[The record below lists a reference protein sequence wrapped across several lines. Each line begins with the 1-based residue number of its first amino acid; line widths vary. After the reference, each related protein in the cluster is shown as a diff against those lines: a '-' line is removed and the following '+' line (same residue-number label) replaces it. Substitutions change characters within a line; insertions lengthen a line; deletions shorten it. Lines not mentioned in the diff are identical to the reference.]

1 MTWRCAAIDHG
12 VAVFPNGKIGPC
24 CQISDTYLKPI
35 SVLTNPD
42 RFSDLK
48 TSEPPAACE
57 VCHVNEY
64 NQIKSY
70 RQVFNSLNNQAK
82 GLQFVDL
89 RNTNHCNLTCRYCG
103 PHFSSAWAKELGQ
116 PGIVRQDIEHY
127 KDTLIT
133 DSLHWMY
140 FTGGEPLIN
149 PEHWQL
155 LEELVSSGR
164 SEAISLM
171 YNTNITTIKYKNL
184 DIVDLWSKFKEVSV
198 NCSIDAVGTPL
209 EYIRSGTVWEKINN
223 NIQILK
229 QINNVTVVLT
239 PVLSILNI
247 WFISDLFEYATTHRL
262 KVTPIL
268 LTGPDYLSLDVI
280 PDQLKSQ
287 ALEQISKIEKYL
299 DINLAR
305 QIKEKIENNV
315 NQCLFT
321 HTMTHTLLL
330 DNNRSEKL
338 FDLLP
343 FKSIATDTILK
354 NHEYE

>member
-1 MTWRCAAIDHG
+1 MTWMCAAIDHG

-24 CQISDTYLKPI
+24 CQISSEYLKPI
-35 SVLTNPD
+35 SVLNDPN

-48 TSEPPAACE
+48 TGKPPTACN

-64 NQIKSY
+64 HNVKSY
-70 RQVFNSLNNQAK
+70 RRLFNSLDRGSD

-89 RNTNHCNLTCRYCG
+89 RNTNHCNLKCRTCG
-103 PHFSSAWAKELGQ
+103 PHFSSAWGKELGQ
-116 PGIVRQDIEHY
+116 EGTIKQDITEY
-127 KDTLIT
+127 KNTLIT

-149 PEHWQL
+149 PEHWEL
-155 LEELVSSGR
+155 LDELVVTGR
-164 SEAISLM
+164 SKSISLM
-171 YNTNITTIKYKNL
+171 YNTNATTIKYKNL
-184 DIVDLWSKFKEVSV
+184 DIVDIWSKFKQVSI

-209 EYIRSGTVWEKINN
+209 EYIRSGTSWEKINN
-223 NIQILK
+223 NIQLLNKVSNIS
-229 QINNVTVVLT
+229 IVLT
-239 PVLSILNI
+239 PVLRILNI
-247 WFISDLFEYATTHRL
+247 WFVDKLFEYANSHHL

-280 PDQLKSQ
+280 PDDLKSQ
-287 ALEQISKIEKYL
+287 ALDQVSKIEKYL
-299 DINLAR
+299 DIPLAK
-305 QIKEKIENNV
+305 QIREKIENNV
-315 NQCLFT
+315 NQCLFA

-330 DNNRSEKL
+330 DNNRGEKL

-343 FKSIATDTILK
+343 FNSIATDTILK